1 MGKRRENLS
10 CAVTILNA
18 GRVNYDQQQQPEC
31 INQDMSFAASSF
43 LASIKATLG
52 SAAVSR
58 FDRLRVDDRS
68 ARLPLTPFLLDA
80 MRWKAITHL
89 VSGICERSITPPTVT
104 VKCSRHSLHW

>member
-1 MGKRRENLS
+1 MGERRENLS

-18 GRVNYDQQQQPEC
+18 GRVNYDQQQQPEG

-43 LASIKATLG
+43 LTSIKAAFG

-68 ARLPLTPFLLDA
+68 ARLPLTPFLL
-80 MRWKAITHL
+80 THIAAQTIMDVL
-89 VSGICERSITPPTVT
+89 PGLI
-104 VKCSRHSLHW
+104 